1 MDFRRGL
8 RLLTTLSGPRFFSN
22 HLPDVDLAEFSH
34 IWAGLWCIQMIILPF
49 CCSLFTQLYP
59 AASASACDLR
69 GKIRAKSKRAKAIL
83 MSFVIRASGAGCS
96 GKWTRTSPRRS
107 GWCTQCR
114 SWLWS
119 VRRMILSG
127 NSLLSTTPGAAS
139 LPVSSLSSSTGKW
152 WTLLH

>member
-1 MDFRRGL
+1 
-8 RLLTTLSGPRFFSN
+8 
-22 HLPDVDLAEFSH
+22 
-34 IWAGLWCIQMIILPF
+34 MILLPF

-127 NSLLSTTPGAAS
+127 NSLLSTTPGGRGCVFACLVVVLQHWKMVNITTLVWPRVRRLGQA
-139 LPVSSLSSSTGKW
+139 PAHTLSEEADENGACP
-152 WTLLH
+152 